1 MSRVPA
7 LVVAGI
13 ASGVGKTT
21 LTLGLAAA
29 LRRRGLRVRAA
40 KVGPD
45 FIDPGFHEAVT
56 GAPSRTLDGWM
67 LSPDALRRSFARTG
81 AGADLVLVE
90 GMMGLF
96 DGLDGRSEVGSTAQ
110 VAKLLGAP
118 VVLVLDASALVR
130 SAGAIVLGAERYDP
144 DLEIAG
150 VIWNGA
156 GGERH
161 VRWLAESL
169 EGRCRA
175 ASLGWLPRQGDL
187 HLPERHLGL
196 VTARERRFDPGLLAR
211 LGELVEAHV
220 DLERLLALARSGVEG
235 EVEPAAPPET
245 RARIGVALDEAFQF
259 YYPENLELLR
269 EAGAELLFWSP
280 LKDPDLPDVDG
291 LYLGGG
297 YPEVHAKELAAND
310 SMRAAIRAFTLG
322 GGPLYAECG
331 GLMYLAERL
340 EDLEGTLH
348 PMVGLLPLTVR
359 MLPRRLTLGYREVI
373 LEAPSLLG
381 GPGTLLR
388 GHEFHHSHA
397 DSDLAGIERVYRVSD
412 PGEGRVWPE
421 GYRLA
426 SVLASYVHL
435 HFGSNP
441 AAARAFVAACE
452 ARRR

>member
-1 MSRVPA
+1 MSRIQA

-21 LTLGLAAA
+21 VTLGLAAA
-29 LRRRGLRVRAA
+29 LRARGLTVRAA

-67 LSPDALRRSFARTG
+67 LSPEALRRNFARAG

-118 VVLVLDASALVR
+118 VVLVLDASALVQ

-144 DLEIAG
+144 AVEMAG

-175 ASLGWLPRQGDL
+175 APLGWLPRREDF

-196 VTARERRFDPGLLAR
+196 VTAREQRFDPGLFQR
-211 LGELVEAHV
+211 LGKLVEAQV
-220 DLERLLALARSGVEG
+220 DLDRLLGMARS
-235 EVEPAAPPET
+235 EVEPEAPTAAKAT

-259 YYPENLELLR
+259 YYPENLEFLR
-269 EAGAELLFWSP
+269 GAGAELVFWSP
-280 LKDPDLPDVDG
+280 LRDPRLPEVDG

-297 YPEVHAKELAAND
+297 YPEVYAKELSANEPV
-310 SMRAAIRAFTLG
+310 RAAVAAFARR

-331 GLMYLAERL
+331 GLMYLAAEL
-340 EDLEGTLH
+340 EDLDGALH
-348 PMVGLLPLTVR
+348 PMAGLLPLTIR
-359 MLPRRLTLGYREVI
+359 MRSGRLILGYREVAV
-373 LEAPSLLG
+373 EAPSLLG
-381 GPGTLLR
+381 GPGMTFR
-388 GHEFHHSHA
+388 GHEFHHSRA
-397 DSDLAGIERVYRVSD
+397 EGELGGIERVYRVSD
-412 PGEGRVWPE
+412 PVGGEVWPE

-426 SVLASYVHL
+426 NVLASYVHL

-441 AAARAFVAACE
+441 AAAEGFVAAC
-452 ARRR
+452 ARRRR